1 MLSQHLALHMLRASR
16 LARLR
21 STAMSKR
28 ALASGGG
35 DDKPK
40 KLWGGAFGVATDPMM
55 EVFNNSLPFDKKLW
69 AADVCGSQAYA
80 KALERCGQLDAA
92 QAADMA
98 RGLSLTR
105 AEWAAG
111 DFVEVDG
118 DEDIHTANER
128 RLGEHIGGDTAGR
141 LHTGR
146 SRNDQ
151 VATDLRLWLRAEV
164 YGLRADLRAL
174 IEAARDVAARDESV
188 DALMPGYTH
197 LQRAQPIRFSHW
209 TLSHAWA
216 WTRDLERLDGVFE
229 RSDRC
234 PLGSGA
240 LAGHPFF
247 GPGDRDLLAADLK
260 FGGGP
265 TPNSVDSVSDRD
277 FAIEFCQWAALTGVH
292 LSRWAEDLIVY
303 GTREFAFVKFGEAY
317 STGSSLMP
325 QKRNPDALEL
335 LRGKSAR
342 LMGHQ
347 AALTALLAS
356 TPAAYNKD
364 LQEDKEPVFDAAR
377 TLKVALRIAKG
388 VVETT
393 AIDAGRMRGALEPAM
408 LATDL
413 AEHLV
418 RAHGVPFRETHH
430 VAGAAVRLAEAEGTT
445 LAGLTKA
452 QLAGLHPA
460 FGDDDDAT
468 IAALWDFERSA
479 ESRDAAGGTSK
490 RAQREQI
497 AKLTAWLDA
506 TEAGGPDA
514 AAVALVTDP

>member
-1 MLSQHLALHMLRASR
+1 MLRASR

-111 DFVEVDG
+111 AFEEVDG

-151 VATDLRLWLRAEV
+151 VATDLRLWLR
-164 YGLRADLRAL
+164 G
-174 IEAARDVAARDESV
+174 
-188 DALMPGYTH
+188 
-197 LQRAQPIRFSHW
+197 
-209 TLSHAWA
+209 
-216 WTRDLERLDGVFE
+216 
-229 RSDRC
+229 
-234 PLGSGA
+234 GA

-364 LQEDKEPVFDAAR
+364 LQEDKEPVFDAGAR
-377 TLKVALRIAKG
+377 
-388 VVETT
+388 
-393 AIDAGRMRGALEPAM
+393 
-408 LATDL
+408 
-413 AEHLV
+413 
-418 RAHGVPFRETHH
+418 
-430 VAGAAVRLAEAEGTT
+430 
-445 LAGLTKA
+445 
-452 QLAGLHPA
+452 
-460 FGDDDDAT
+460 
-468 IAALWDFERSA
+468 
-479 ESRDAAGGTSK
+479 
-490 RAQREQI
+490 
-497 AKLTAWLDA
+497 
-506 TEAGGPDA
+506 
-514 AAVALVTDP
+514 